1 MSAKLPIALDV
12 NGETHEVVV
21 SASKTLLDVLRQDL
35 HLTGAKRAC
44 NQGVCGSCT
53 VLLDGHQARAC
64 LCLAVNCEGQSI
76 VTVEGLAQGS
86 RLSIVQQAFVDAGAI
101 QCGFCMPGFIIAA
114 TALLAENPSPSEEEI
129 RHGVSGNLCRCSGY
143 VKVLDA
149 VRLASAKLAGATSNT

>member
-1 MSAKLPIALDV
+1 MSAKLPVALDV
-12 NGETHEVVV
+12 NGETHEILVP
-21 SASKTLLDVLRQDL
+21 ASKTLLDVLRQDL

-53 VLLDGHQARAC
+53 VLLDGDSVRAC

-76 VTVEGLAQGS
+76 VTIEGLADGG

-114 TALLAENPSPSEEEI
+114 TALLKENASPSEAEI
-129 RHGVSGNLCRCSGY
+129 RDGIAGNLCRCSGY
-143 VKVLDA
+143 VKVIDA
-149 VRLASAKLAGATSNT
+149 VRLASAKLADAAGKT